1 MKFKCLKKDILKVI
15 SVTEDVVEGKIVYNI
30 ESNVVF
36 DLDGTTLTLMATDN
50 SVWVK
55 AVMEISDASGK
66 GTVGVFAK
74 KIVSIIKEMPEGFL
88 TFDIDKSTK
97 INIES
102 ENGRIHHTIIGIK
115 PDDFPTFPDIADS
128 MKPVVIPAKE
138 FITMV
143 NKTLPFVARDT
154 FKPVL
159 RGIFFEKDGDAVRT
173 IATDGK
179 RLAFLERSFE
189 NIPKGA
195 FGIIVEPKVLSEVT
209 AIAAAGDVE
218 NVELTVGAQQV
229 SFKLGNFQFVS
240 TLIEGKYPNYRQV
253 IPRDFAFSFR
263 VNKND
268 LTDAVRR
275 VTPMI
280 ADVRSKKLI
289 MEMSE
294 NNLKVRGVNQE
305 LGESSEEIEI
315 NYHGDQKSIAFN
327 YTYIQDITRQIDAD
341 IATVRFNDDTT
352 PAMVKEIERNDYFYI
367 VMPMKSEDE
376 A

>member
-36 DLDGTTLTLMATDN
+36 DLDGSTLTLMATDN

-55 AVMEISDASGK
+55 AVLKLEEASGK

-88 TFDIDKSTK
+88 SFDIDKSTK

-138 FITMV
+138 FTTMV

-159 RGIFFEKDGDAVRT
+159 RGIFFEKDGDAFRS

-179 RLAFLERSFE
+179 RLAFLERNFE
-189 NIPKGA
+189 SMPKGS
-195 FGIIVEPKVLSEVT
+195 FGIIVEPKVLSEVV
-209 AIAAAGDVE
+209 AIAAAGEVE
-218 NVELTVGAQQV
+218 HVELTVGAQQV
-229 SFKLGNFQFVS
+229 SLSLGNFQFVS

-253 IPRDFAFSFR
+253 IPRDFAHSFR